1 MKVLVINGGSSSLK
15 YQAIEMADESVICKG
30 LVERIGQNNARLV
43 YKKTGSESFETTKP
57 ILNHTDALKEVIN
70 VLLDANIGV
79 IKSMDEIKAVGH
91 RVLHS
96 GEDFKDSVLIDDE
109 VIAICKKN
117 EVLGPLHMPANIAC
131 IESCRSLMPSTPM
144 VAVFDTGFH
153 LTMPK
158 YAYMYGIPYADY
170 EQYKIRKY
178 GFHGMSH
185 KFVSNCA
192 MEYLGTDKCR
202 IVTCHLGNGSSVAAV
217 KDGKCVD
224 TSMGLTPLEGLVM
237 GTRSGDLDP
246 AVVEFM
252 CKCKNITVEQCLHIL
267 NKESGFLG
275 IAGASDNRD
284 LCDMAAKGDER
295 AQLALDM
302 FAYRVK
308 KYIGSYVA
316 AMGGL
321 DCVVFTGGIGEN
333 SDVARE
339 MIMKGMECFGIDFD
353 FEHNKTMKRGTFAE
367 LNTKNSKVKVL
378 VIPTNEELVIARD
391 AVRLSGLNN

>member
-1 MKVLVINGGSSSLK
+1 
-15 YQAIEMADESVICKG
+15 
-30 LVERIGQNNARLV
+30 
-43 YKKTGSESFETTKP
+43 
-57 ILNHTDALKEVIN
+57 
-70 VLLDANIGV
+70 
-79 IKSMDEIKAVGH
+79 
-91 RVLHS
+91 
-96 GEDFKDSVLIDDE
+96 
-109 VIAICKKN
+109 
-117 EVLGPLHMPANIAC
+117 
-131 IESCRSLMPSTPM
+131 
-144 VAVFDTGFH
+144 
-153 LTMPK
+153 
-158 YAYMYGIPYADY
+158 
-170 EQYKIRKY
+170 
-178 GFHGMSH
+178 
-185 KFVSNCA
+185 
-192 MEYLGTDKCR
+192 
-202 IVTCHLGNGSSVAAV
+202 
-217 KDGKCVD
+217 
-224 TSMGLTPLEGLVM
+224 MGLTPLEGLVM

-353 FEHNKTMKRGTFAE
+353 FEHNKTMKRGAFAE

>member
-1 MKVLVINGGSSSLK
+1 
-15 YQAIEMADESVICKG
+15 MADESVICKG

-353 FEHNKTMKRGTFAE
+353 FEHNKTMKRGAFAE

>member
-15 YQAIEMADESVICKG
+15 YQVIEMADESVICKG

-43 YKKTGSESFETTKP
+43 YKKTGSENFETTKP

-70 VLLDANIGV
+70 VLLDANIGI

-178 GFHGMSH
+178 GFHGTSH

-339 MIMKGMECFGIDFD
+339 MVMKGMECFGIDFD